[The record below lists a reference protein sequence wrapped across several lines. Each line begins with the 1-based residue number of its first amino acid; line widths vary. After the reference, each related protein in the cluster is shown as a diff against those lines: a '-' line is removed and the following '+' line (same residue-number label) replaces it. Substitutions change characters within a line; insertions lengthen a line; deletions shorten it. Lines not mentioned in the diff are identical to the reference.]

1 MNTQT
6 WIKRS
11 EREPTKADMPVMAG
25 YYDKDGEW
33 TQYAVYVS
41 FLPCEPTT
49 HWRSIKC
56 DPPPRELT
64 QRERDERFAATIVNE
79 SLAFDRVSAVL
90 MGMHRERREVAKWLD
105 AQFGVDWGRGTSATK
120 ATREI
125 RARLDEQGAK

>member
-1 MNTQT
+1 MNTNT

-11 EREPTKADMPVMAG
+11 EREPGSGDAPVVYGAW
-25 YYDKDGEW
+25 DGSGWVESGRYNS
-33 TQYAVYVS
+33 TNPIVKY
-41 FLPCEPTT
+41 T

-64 QRERDERFAATIVNE
+64 QRERDEQ
-79 SLAFDRVSAVL
+79 LAETLINRQGELERDVL
-90 MGMHRERREVAKWLD
+90 DGIYAERREVAKWLD

-120 ATREI
+120 ATREL